1 MGGNRKRLSA
11 TEDEVVVSNKMIKG
25 QTGTIM
31 ITEDK
36 SNEALSFGCPW
47 SSALR
52 SKSGS
57 VSDDYLSDE
66 QMELQD
72 DGDDDN
78 DTASCNELSQISN
91 NLISRCS
98 SPPTAN
104 CRNDARLL
112 KDYSSEGIAH
122 RIIKRKFQDVRDVDI
137 LVDELIRKT
146 NRTLGWM
153 GGSNSPSGPNPSVKS
168 SLSGPNPC
176 LPFYRPITDFSA
188 SSSLADIPEDVDK
201 TSSLSDIGDSSAQRS
216 LCIISTEPARLPL
229 FRQCRESDMPLMEDQ
244 GIAIETKMPTQ
255 NEKYSGR
262 VTHSDW
268 LIEEITD
275 D

>member
-36 SNEALSFGCPW
+36 SNEALSFDYPW
-47 SSALR
+47 TSARR

-91 NLISRCS
+91 NFISRCPS
-98 SPPTAN
+98 RPTTN
-104 CRNDARLL
+104 CGNDARLL
-112 KDYSSEGIAH
+112 KDYSSVGIAH

-153 GGSNSPSGPNPSVKS
+153 GGNNSPSGPNPSVKS
-168 SLSGPNPC
+168 SLSGPNAC

-188 SSSLADIPEDVDK
+188 SASLAEIPEDTDK
-201 TSSLSDIGDSSAQRS
+201 TSSLSDMGDSSAQRS
-216 LCIISTEPARLPL
+216 LCIISNEPTRLPL
-229 FRQCRESDMPLMEDQ
+229 FRQCRESDMPLMEEQ

-268 LIEEITD
+268 LIEEIID